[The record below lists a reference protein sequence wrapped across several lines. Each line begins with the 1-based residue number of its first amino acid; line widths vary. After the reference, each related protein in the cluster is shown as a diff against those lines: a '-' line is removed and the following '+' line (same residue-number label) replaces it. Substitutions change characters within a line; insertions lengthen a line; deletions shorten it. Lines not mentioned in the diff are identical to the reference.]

1 MVILTAHYG
10 NTTVLAIQ
18 ALEDL
23 WSAANCS
30 GPAAYS
36 AASSTDGKLDKREY
50 AIMHRKIVLH
60 LQPMAT
66 PTEAMEAMEEDWEK
80 DTGGE
85 QVSLSLRA

>member
-1 MVILTAHYG
+1 V
-10 NTTVLAIQ
+10 AITSFQ

-30 GPAAYS
+30 GPATH
-36 AASSTDGKLDKREY
+36 STDGTLDKQEY

-85 QVSLSLRA
+85 QVSLRLRLRLRLA